1 MSFGRMADLRLKL
14 ADRFAIVALNIAANI
29 TPISPCGRKCETGG
43 HISSLIRIREMGPN
57 RVQVWVNNAHGH
69 RRNKPKKG
77 SEDKESGTQK
87 SHSLGSAFVFNAEVS
102 LGHCRRV

>member
-1 MSFGRMADLRLKL
+1 MRK
-14 ADRFAIVALNIAANI
+14 
-29 TPISPCGRKCETGG
+29 KCETGG

-77 SEDKESGTQK
+77 SKDKESGTKQ
-87 SHSLGSAFVFNAEVS
+87 SNSLGSAFVFNAEVS
-102 LGHCRRV
+102 LGHCRRVVAKRDHHRPAGKIDPSKLAVNRNRLHLLGQRVG